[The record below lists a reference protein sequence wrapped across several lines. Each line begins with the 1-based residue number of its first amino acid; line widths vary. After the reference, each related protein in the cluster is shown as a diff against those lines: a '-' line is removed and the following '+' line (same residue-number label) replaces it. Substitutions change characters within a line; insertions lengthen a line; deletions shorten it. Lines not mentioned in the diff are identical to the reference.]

1 MKYNVFKKFMVTGLA
16 SMLCIGGVSMADL
29 SNYNSNTVTNVYAA
43 TIKDNAYSATGTINS
58 NVSMRKGPG
67 TSYNRLDT
75 LKKGTKV
82 TIVAKSSNNWYKI
95 KNNKGYAYVYSQYVT
110 IKYNNDKKEDVAYSA
125 TGISKSAVYVRK
137 SSSTNSAKLGTL
149 NKNTKFTIVAKSSN
163 NWYKIKFNNGYGYV
177 CGQYINITNNSDNKD
192 EKYPQSGVVNHAVY
206 VRKGASTNYAKL
218 GTINKNTKVTILSK
232 TTYGWYKIQY
242 KNGTGY
248 VYSQYIDVNSTQK

>member
-1 MKYNVFKKFMVTGLA
+1 MKYNVLKKFMVTGLA
-16 SMLCIGGVSMADL
+16 SMLCLGGVSMADL

-43 TIKDNAYSATGTINS
+43 TIKDSAFSATGTINS

-67 TSYNRLDT
+67 TSYTRLDT

-95 KNNKGYAYVYSQYVT
+95 K
-110 IKYNNDKKEDVAYSA
+110 
-125 TGISKSAVYVRK
+125 
-137 SSSTNSAKLGTL
+137 
-149 NKNTKFTIVAKSSN
+149 
-163 NWYKIKFNNGYGYV
+163 FNGGYGYV
-177 CGQYINITNNSDNKD
+177 YAQYITITNNSDNKED
-192 EKYPQSGVVNHAVY
+192 KYPQTGVVNHAVY

-218 GTINKNTKVTILSK
+218 GILNKNTEVTILSK
-232 TTYGWYKIQY
+232 TTYGWYKVQY

>member
-1 MKYNVFKKFMVTGLA
+1 MKYNVLKKFMVTGLA
-16 SMLCIGGVSMADL
+16 SMLCLGGVSMADL
-29 SNYNSNTVTNVYAA
+29 SNYNTNTVTNVYAA
-43 TIKDNAYSATGTINS
+43 TIKDNIYSATGTINN

-67 TSYNRLDT
+67 TSYTRLDT

-110 IKYNNDKKEDVAYSA
+110 IKSNSDKKEDVAYSA

-137 SSSTNSAKLGTL
+137 SASTNSAKLGTL
-149 NKNTKFTIVAKSSN
+149 NKNTKVTIVAKSSN

-177 CGQYINITNNSDNKD
+177 CGQYLNITNNSDNKED
-192 EKYPQSGVVNHAVY
+192 KYPQSGVVNHAVY
-206 VRKGASTNYAKL
+206 ARKGTSTNYAKL
-218 GTINKNTKVTILSK
+218 GILKKNTKVTILSK

-242 KNGTGY
+242 KNGIGY